1 MLAALD
7 RLVATSQA
15 VDRVIFLLCGYGAQD
30 DAKQPL
36 RERPRGQLMLAL
48 YRSGR
53 QAEAL
58 NAYQEGRRS
67 LAEELGLIELIGDVK
82 PGDRVIIRGAERL
95 RDGQKV
101 TIGEA
106 KGAAARA

>member
-1 MLAALD
+1 
-7 RLVATSQA
+7 
-15 VDRVIFLLCGYGAQD
+15 DRVSVYVVGD
-30 DAKQPL
+30 DLTAKQIDV
-36 RERPRGQLMLAL
+36 
-48 YRSGR
+48 
-53 QAEAL
+53 
-58 NAYQEGRRS
+58 
-67 LAEELGLIELIGDVK
+67 ELGAADGDLIELIGDVK